1 MIKNPPTG
9 AGDLDLVPG
18 EGGKIPQALGQQRLY
33 TTTTEAH
40 VP

>member
-9 AGDLDLVPG
+9 AGDVDLVPG
-18 EGGKIPQALGQQRLY
+18 EGGKIPQALGQLSLC
-33 TTTTEAH
+33 TTATEAH